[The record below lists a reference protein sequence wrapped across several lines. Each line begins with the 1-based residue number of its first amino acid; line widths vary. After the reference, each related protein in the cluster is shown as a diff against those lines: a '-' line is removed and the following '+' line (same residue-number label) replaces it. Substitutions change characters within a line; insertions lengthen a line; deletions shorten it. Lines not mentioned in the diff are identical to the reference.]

1 MKIEDMPKF
10 GNLQGIKV
18 VASHTALAA
27 PYCASVFAENGAEV
41 IAIENPTKIDVMKN
55 YGRTFSMEHRNK
67 RSLGLNMRKDEAKK
81 VFEKLISEADIF
93 IENSKPGSWERLGF
107 SDDKLWDIKPDLVI
121 VHISGFG
128 QYGDPAFTPLPA
140 YDMVGQAFSGIMSI
154 NGVSDEDG
162 PMYLKP
168 YICDYMSG
176 LIAAW
181 STLAAYINAKRT
193 GKGESIDVAMYEAAA
208 RLQAGYLAD
217 GVTEGIQ
224 PERIGNGDP
233 LTATDVVY
241 KARDD
246 KWLILAI
253 PAPSPAFIKVIGLSD
268 DPEYKDGGFIGR
280 SDPRAGK
287 YMKAMADYVASH
299 DRDEVL
305 KVAAELGMPCA
316 PVLDYAEC
324 KENSHWKARNTLTTW
339 YDPFKKADTTGVGLV
354 PQFKNNPG
362 QIVRG
367 AVDVGTDTDDI
378 MAEFGYSQ
386 DEIDALREVGAITGK
401 QQ

>member
-1 MKIEDMPKF
+1 MKFEDMPKF

-27 PYCASVFAENGAEV
+27 PYCASIFAENGAEV
-41 IAIENPTKIDVMKN
+41 IAIENPTKMDVMKL

-67 RSLGLNMRKDEAKK
+67 RSLGLNMRKDEAKA
-81 VFEKLISEADIF
+81 VFERLISESDIF
-93 IENSKPGSWERLGF
+93 IENSKPGSWSKMGYTDE
-107 SDDKLWDIKPDLVI
+107 KLWEIKPDLVV

-128 QYGDPAFTPLPA
+128 QYGDPSFVSLPA
-140 YDMVGQAFSGIMSI
+140 YDMVGQAFSGIMSM
-154 NGVSDEDG
+154 NGVSNEAG

-176 LIAAW
+176 LIGAW
-181 STLAAYINAKRT
+181 SALAAYINAKRT

-217 GVTEGIQ
+217 AVTTGVQ
-224 PERIGNGDP
+224 PDRIGNGDP
-233 LTATDVVY
+233 LTACDVVY
-241 KARDD
+241 QAKDG

-253 PAPSPAFIKVIGLSD
+253 PAPSPAFIQEIGLGD
-268 DPEYKDGGFIGR
+268 DPAYEKGGFIGR
-280 SDPRAGK
+280 SDPRAEK
-287 YMKAMADYVASH
+287 YMQALVDFVASYN
-299 DRDEVL
+299 RDEVL
-305 KVAAELGMPCA
+305 EIASKYGMPCA

-324 KENSHWKARNTLTTW
+324 KENPHWQARNTLTTW
-339 YDPFKKADTTGVGLV
+339 YDPFTKSDTTGVGPV

-367 AVDVGTDTDDI
+367 SVDPGTDTDDI
-378 MAEFGYSQ
+378 MVEFGFTQ
-386 DEIDALREVGAITGK
+386 DEIESLREVGAITGERA
-401 QQ
+401 